1 MHQLLG
7 FFFKYPAYISQQTSS
22 NPAALKSRRRER
34 KKTWGSRRS
43 RRRRFPARFT
53 MFLLTLRIA
62 VRNFAWAH
70 QLCASSINSLRAH
83 RIELGVQ
90 TLQSSPYIGG
100 VQSCQTVIDGVFG
113 TTVKKIVCLWPQ
125 VCIGIVV
132 YTILYSRYSQ
142 YHSTQSNCQTDFD
155 GLKIGACKHTSTTW
169 IVPPMSTFS
178 VNYKWCMTLAT
189 SVVRYHRRKI
199 GNR

>member
-132 YTILYSRYSQ
+132 YTVLYYIVGTR
-142 YHSTQSNCQTDFD
+142 
-155 GLKIGACKHTSTTW
+155 STTLRSPTVKPTLMDWKLGHASTLQHGLCPQCQHFPW
-169 IVPPMSTFS
+169 I
-178 VNYKWCMTLAT
+178 T
-189 SVVRYHRRKI
+189 SGAWHWLLQ
-199 GNR
+199 